1 MPLSP
6 TSPNQTD
13 SAQGVIWKK
22 CPEAALLNLVTAEI
36 VRNFPRPLQDDNRR
50 VHTPTLFAALG
61 SICGFTAQT
70 SLAALMDAGIRPEQ
84 DMMAHTLAGG
94 RTFLFGEQLNQFL
107 MHGDPSVHNP
117 GLWPCLSSPA
127 LQHGSSAQDLPDLND
142 QFACVARRLGTPEEG
157 MPDVAAA
164 FRPLIAT
171 EDLREAM
178 WVYMEPIFL
187 QNYPD
192 KPGPYGPL
200 PKSLWSSAMNVAA
213 GMLFS
218 TMFTVMEPRTA
229 MAILLQSAIFGS
241 KIMEN

>member
-1 MPLSP
+1 SP
-6 TSPNQTD
+6 TQNPPADTN
-13 SAQGVIWKK
+13 AVVWKDF
-22 CPEAALLNLVTAEI
+22 PEAALLNLVTTEI

-50 VHTPTLFAALG
+50 VHAPTLFAALG
-61 SICGFTAQT
+61 SVCGFTTQA
-70 SLAALMDAGIRPEQ
+70 SLSALMDAGTRPEQ

-127 LQHGSSAQDLPDLND
+127 LQNGRTAQDFPDLNA
-142 QFACVARRLGTPEEG
+142 QFASVSSRLGTAEEG
-157 MPDVAAA
+157 VPDVAAA

-192 KPGPYGPL
+192 KPGPHGPL
-200 PKSLWSSAMNVAA
+200 PKPLWSAAMNVAA
-213 GMLFS
+213 GMLFA
-218 TMFTVMEPRTA
+218 TLLPAMDTRTA
-229 MAILLQSAIFGS
+229 MEILLQSAIFGS
-241 KIMEN
+241 KIIEN

>member
-1 MPLSP
+1 MPH
-6 TSPNQTD
+6 TQTPQSQQA
-13 SAQGVIWKK
+13 SAHGVVWKD
-22 CPEAALLNLVTAEI
+22 CPEATLLNLVTSEI
-36 VRNFPRPLQDDNRR
+36 VRNFPHPLQDDNRR

-61 SICGFTAQT
+61 SVCGFTAQA
-70 SLAALMDAGIRPEQ
+70 SLSALMDAGVRPEQ

-117 GLWPCLSSPA
+117 GLWPCLTSPA
-127 LQHGSSAQDLPDLND
+127 LQQGCTTQDLPDLNA
-142 QFACVARRLGTPEEG
+142 QFACVASRLATAEEG
-157 MPDVAAA
+157 VPDVEAS

-192 KPGPYGPL
+192 KPGQHGPL
-200 PKSLWSSAMNVAA
+200 PKPLWSSAMNVAA
-213 GMLFS
+213 GMLYATLFK
-218 TMFTVMEPRTA
+218 VMAPRTS
-229 MAILLQSAIFGS
+229 MTILLQSAIFGS
-241 KIMEN
+241 KIIES

>member
-1 MPLSP
+1 MSSSP
-6 TSPNQTD
+6 TPQNQTD
-13 SAQGVIWKK
+13 GAQSVVWKE
-22 CPEAALLNLVTAEI
+22 CPQAALLNLVTTEI

-61 SICGFTAQT
+61 SVCGFTAQT

-107 MHGDPSVHNP
+107 MHGDPSFYNP
-117 GLWPCLSSPA
+117 GLWPCLTSTA
-127 LQHGSSAQDLPDLND
+127 LQHGCSTQDLPDLNA
-142 QFACVARRLGTPEEG
+142 QFACVASRLGTPEEG
-157 MPDVAAA
+157 VPDVAPS

-171 EDLREAM
+171 ENLREAM

-192 KPGPYGPL
+192 KPGPHGPL
-200 PKSLWSSAMNVAA
+200 PKPLWSSAMNVAA
-213 GMLFS
+213 GMLFA
-218 TMFTVMEPRTA
+218 TMFKVMDTRTA
-229 MAILLQSAIFGS
+229 MSILLQSAIFGS
-241 KIMEN
+241 KIMEP